1 MRIILFSPKILSSLG
16 ILQVIQKSKQWWLV
30 RNNHNEEGNVPQNV
44 LEAMKKTGPMDELP
58 VS

>member
-16 ILQVIQKSKQWWLV
+16 ILQVIQKSKQWWFV
-30 RNNHNEEGNVPQNV
+30 RNNRDEEGNVPQNV
-44 LEAMKKTGPMDELP
+44 LEPMKKTGPMNELP